1 MQEIN
6 RLMLRFTDLV
16 DELRLR
22 VELALIA
29 KRKQRNGG
37 GTA

>member
-22 VELALIA
+22 VELAFLRS
-29 KRKQRNGG
+29 KKTG
-37 GTA
+37 